1 MSSFFKSSGSV
12 DTGTLPQSGSDVASN
27 TEANTA
33 ITSFFKTA
41 GANSTDEATISA
53 SVTAAALSEAN
64 AATSE
69 SNAANSAASALQSRN
84 TATSAIATV
93 TAARDLTLEYRNTAS
108 GHKDAAA
115 SSALDA
121 SSSATAASD
130 DADDAELARQ
140 NAVAA
145 QNDAEQAEQDAQTAQ
160 AAAELAET
168 NAETAQ
174 AASEG
179 ARDTAQN
186 HRDDA
191 QKLATNAEDSQFTL
205 SDTTTT
211 GYSALHYN
219 AKALAAKTA
228 AETAQ
233 GHAETAEQNA
243 ETSETNAADSET
255 NAAGSAS
262 SASSSAGT
270 ATTKA
275 GEASDS
281 AADAQKLAINAED
294 SQFTLSDTTTTGYSA
309 LHYSAKASASATAAS
324 NSASAASDSEGEAS
338 TSEQNASSSAS
349 TASTKAGEASDS
361 AADAQ
366 KLAITAEDTS
376 FTLSDNS
383 TTGYS
388 ALHYNAKASASA
400 TAAASSASAA
410 STSEGLAEGYK
421 DDAETAAG
429 NASSAQS
436 AAESARDSALAAYDN
451 FDDRYLGVKSS
462 APSVDNDGDTLVAGS
477 LYFDSTGQKMQ
488 LYNGSAWV
496 DAYVQ
501 GGDVV
506 FKSQSNTGIT
516 GTLEFVGGVSYDPSF
531 GTSGSDTSTTA
542 AIALDD
548 NMSIVKPVFGYI
560 RNLFKTTSSHDIVIG
575 NETNT
580 SYQNNVNIYSS
591 NTGHINLYDGHQ
603 KVFSTTAT
611 GATIHGN
618 SGDAVLT
625 LEADTTNTDENDN
638 AYIDFLQ
645 DGGGT
650 QGRIG
655 TDGNNSFTL
664 TSTYGS
670 NTTDL
675 RIYGGTKTELY
686 YGSTKRLE
694 TTSSGV
700 TVTGLLSATTK
711 SFDIEHPTKPG
722 MRLRYGVLEGPENG
736 VYVRGRLTSF
746 STIQLPEHWKG
757 LVHED
762 SITVQ
767 LTPIGRKQDLWVEH
781 VDLERVEICKEN
793 IDCYYVVWAERKDVP
808 KLEVEYA
815 AEV

>member
-93 TAARDLTLEYRNTAS
+93 TAARDLTLDYRNTAS
-108 GHKDAAA
+108 DHKDAAA

-410 STSEGLAEGYK
+410 STSEGLAEGHK
-421 DDAETAAG
+421 DDAETAAS

-462 APSVDNDGDTLVAGS
+462 APSVDNDGDALVAGA

-488 LYNGSAWV
+488 LYSGSAWV

-516 GTLEFVGGVSYDPSF
+516 GTLEFVGGVSYDPSS
-531 GTSGSDTSTTA
+531 GTAGNDTSTTA
-542 AIALDD
+542 AIALSD
-548 NMSIVKPVFGYI
+548 NMSIVKPVQGYI

-575 NETNT
+575 NEINT
-580 SYQNNVNIYSS
+580 SFQNNVNIYSS

-603 KVFSTTAT
+603 RVFSTTANGAEIQANNT
-611 GATIHGN
+611 GVGLEIDKDNT
-618 SGDAVLT
+618 SGWFFRAMYNGTSAPNRPYGLKPPASDS
-625 LEADTTNTDENDN
+625 TTDPFTWETSN
-638 AYIDFLQ
+638 AHAFS
-645 DGGGT
+645 
-650 QGRIG
+650 
-655 TDGNNSFTL
+655 TDGSQRM
-664 TSTYGS
+664 
-670 NTTDL
+670 
-675 RIYGGTKTELY
+675 RIQD
-686 YGSTKRLE
+686 
-694 TTSSGV
+694 SGV
-700 TVTGLLSATTK
+700 VVTGLLAATTK

-762 SITVQ
+762 NITVQ

-815 AEV
+815 PEV